1 MTTEEIKQLVEDEL
15 GYKIDVKSRKRKIV
29 YGRAIYFKICKDRT
43 NLSLHEIGQ
52 TLNLN
57 HATVIH
63 SLKNV
68 FTTFKLYNP
77 EYLTIYKRIIH
88 RDEYI
93 PLETRYDLLKQEYT
107 ELEDKYE
114 QLKDIEVSNNYKS
127 LVDIIKEIPEEQLD
141 VANFRI
147 DAMVKMLKT
156 Y

>member
-1 MTTEEIKQLVEDEL
+1 MTTEKIKQLVEEEL
-15 GYKIDVKSRKRKIV
+15 GYNIDVKSRKRKIV

-43 NLSLHEIGQ
+43 NLSLYEIGQ

-68 FTTFKLYNP
+68 FTSFKLYNP
-77 EYLTIYKRIIH
+77 EYLTIYKRIID

-114 QLKDIEVSNNYKS
+114 QLKEVEVSNNYKS
-127 LVDIIKEIPEEQLD
+127 LVDIIKEIPEQQLD